1 MMSATQTLKEEDNDA
16 HVTNFNASRF
26 SCKRIILM
34 DILPVGILVITTI
47 CYSLVGAAIFQELD
61 GKEDDT

>member
-1 MMSATQTLKEEDNDA
+1 
-16 HVTNFNASRF
+16 
-26 SCKRIILM
+26 M